1 MKKTKQLLEHNKIE
15 RKYQQIT
22 LPMNTEILIPADDL
36 VRLASA
42 QLEEL
47 DYRKL
52 YSAYSRNGR
61 KSTAEPRII
70 FKVMVYG
77 YMNGIYSSRKLEQA
91 CRKNIDFMWLLEGEK
106 VPDHNTFARFRTGR
120 LKEAVEDLFYQY
132 ARLLEVEGE
141 TDHNNVFIDGTKIE
155 SCANKYT
162 FVWRGSI
169 EKYLIKIREDVRREF
184 ERRGIEG
191 ITTC

>member
-22 LPMNTEILIPADDL
+22 LPMNLEITIPADDP
-36 VRLASA
+36 VRITSA

-52 YSAYSRNGR
+52 YSAYSPNGR
-61 KSTAEPRII
+61 KSVAEPRII
-70 FKVMVYG
+70 FKVIVYG
-77 YMNGIYSSRKLEQA
+77 YMNGIYSSRKLELA
-91 CRKNIDFMWLLEGEK
+91 CRKNIDFMWLLEDEK

-132 ARLLEVEGE
+132 TRLLEAEDE
-141 TDHNNVFIDGTKIE
+141 TDHDNVFIDGTKI
-155 SCANKYT
+155 
-162 FVWRGSI
+162 
-169 EKYLIKIREDVRREF
+169 
-184 ERRGIEG
+184 
-191 ITTC
+191 